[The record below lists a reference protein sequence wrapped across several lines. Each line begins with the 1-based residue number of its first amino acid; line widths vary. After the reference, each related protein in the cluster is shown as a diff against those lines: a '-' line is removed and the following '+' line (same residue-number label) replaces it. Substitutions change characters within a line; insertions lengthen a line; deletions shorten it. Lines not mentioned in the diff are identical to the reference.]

1 MRYPQKQAVIAA
13 LRARK
18 ALANAR
24 MLELHQVESRFP
36 WIRLGVLIAG
46 SVVSFIAWSLLP
58 TYAAVLVTVLTLAAF
73 LFAAAL
79 HRRVT
84 ERMEIMIGF
93 EDQLDTH
100 IARAELDWQIIPA
113 PVKVDPPAE
122 HPFAADLNVTGE
134 RSLHQLLDTTTS
146 LGGSRLLASWLLQ
159 TTPDPAQT
167 VARQTLVRELV
178 DHPAFCTHL
187 ELSGLIAAGNAAVV
201 NDKNNIRASNR
212 VRIDGD
218 ALVKWLN
225 THTDTGS
232 LGRVVAVLG
241 ALAVMNGI
249 LFALN
254 ALGMLPAWWIGSFV
268 IYMGIQ
274 AARYRES
281 ADVFGEAYDL
291 ARRLGQLRVVLHYLE
306 TYPFA
311 PGGKLS
317 ERCSAIC
324 AAPQRPSLALRRL
337 GRIVSAASLR
347 QNPFL
352 SLVLNILVPWDLFFA
367 YQLERYKRALAH
379 LLPGWLNAW
388 YELDALVALAGYA
401 LRNPES
407 TIPEIQSAGF
417 RSVFEAHG
425 MGHPLIRDDVRVNNS
440 FTIEALGQA
449 AIITGSNM
457 SGKSTFL
464 RTVGA
469 NLVLAYAGTT
479 VPAERLR
486 TIPFRLFT
494 SMTLND
500 SLADGISFFYAE
512 VRRLRA
518 LLEALEDT
526 GSQPLFFL
534 IDEIFRGTNNRERA
548 IGSRSY
554 TQALAGRNG
563 VGLISTHDL
572 ELAHLEETIPAV
584 SNFHFREDIHDGK
597 MVFDYTIRPGPSP
610 TTNALRIM
618 KLAGLPVEE

>member
-18 ALANAR
+18 ALAHAR
-24 MLELHQVESRFP
+24 MLELHRVESRFP
-36 WIRLGVLIAG
+36 WIRLGTLIAG
-46 SVVSFIAWSLLP
+46 FVVSFTAWSLLP
-58 TYAAVLVTVLTLAAF
+58 TTAAVLVTVLALAAF
-73 LFAAAL
+73 LFAAVL

-84 ERMEIMIGF
+84 ERMELLIGF

-113 PVKVDPPAE
+113 PVKIDQSAE
-122 HPFAADLNVTGE
+122 HPFAGDINVTGE

-146 LGGSRLLASWLLQ
+146 LGGSRLLASWLLEIEPDATQ
-159 TTPDPAQT
+159 TLD
-167 VARQTLVRELV
+167 RQTLARELAAR
-178 DHPAFCTHL
+178 PAFCTHL
-187 ELSGLIAAGNAAVV
+187 ELSGLIAAGNWALV
-201 NDKNNIRASNR
+201 NDKNNIRS
-212 VRIDGD
+212 RIDGD

-241 ALAVMNGI
+241 VLAALNVI

-254 ALGMLPAWWIGSFV
+254 AVGILPAWWIGTFV

-306 TYPFA
+306 TYPF
-311 PGGKLS
+311 PQGSKLA

-367 YQLERYKRALAH
+367 YQLERYKRALAN

-388 YELDALVALAGYA
+388 YELDALAALAGHA

-407 TIPEIQSAGF
+407 TFPEISPAG
-417 RSVFEAHG
+417 SQPVFAARG
-425 MGHPLIRDDVRVNNS
+425 MGHPLIREDARVNNS

-469 NLVLAYAGTT
+469 NLVLAFAGTT
-479 VPAERLR
+479 VPAEQLQ

-518 LLEALEDT
+518 LLEALDDR
-526 GSQPLFFL
+526 GSLPLFFL

-584 SNFHFREDIHDGK
+584 SNFHFREDIQDGK

>member
-1 MRYPQKQAVIAA
+1 MRYPQKQAVITA
-13 LRARK
+13 LRARQ
-18 ALANAR
+18 ALAR
-24 MLELHQVESRFP
+24 TRLLELQQVENRFP
-36 WIRLGVLIAG
+36 WIRLGVLIGGALI
-46 SVVSFIAWSLLP
+46 SFVAWSLLP
-58 TYAAVLVTVLTLAAF
+58 TWAAAIVMVLALAMFIIAAV
-73 LFAAAL
+73 L

-84 ERMEIMIGF
+84 DEMERMIAF
-93 EDQLDTH
+93 EDQLSTH
-100 IARAELDWQIIPA
+100 LARAALDWQIIPA
-113 PVKVDPPAE
+113 PVRIDPPAE
-122 HPFAADLNVTGE
+122 HPFAADLNITGE

-159 TTPDPAQT
+159 TTPDDAQT
-167 VARQTLVRELV
+167 LERQALVSELMAR
-178 DHPAFCTHL
+178 PAFCTRL
-187 ELSGLIAAGNAAVV
+187 ELSGLLAAGNTAVV
-201 NDKNNIRASNR
+201 NDKNNIRS
-212 VRIDGD
+212 RIDGD

-225 THTDTGS
+225 THSSAGS
-232 LGRVVAVLG
+232 LGPIVAVLG
-241 ALAVMNGI
+241 LLAAANIV

-254 ALGMLPAWWIGSFV
+254 AIGVIPAWWIATFV

-291 ARRLGQLRVVLHYLE
+291 ARRLGQLRVVLTDLE
-306 TYPFA
+306 GYPFP
-311 PGGKLS
+311 PGSHLF
-317 ERCSAIC
+317 ERCAAIC
-324 AAPQRPSLALRRL
+324 AAPQRPSLALRRI

-347 QNPFL
+347 QNPLL
-352 SLVLNILVPWDLFFA
+352 SLALNLLVPWDLFFA
-367 YQLERYKRALAH
+367 YQLERIKRELAH
-379 LLPGWLNAW
+379 LLPDWLNVW
-388 YELDALVALAGYA
+388 YELEALAALAGYA

-407 TIPEIQSAGF
+407 TFPEIATASTGPI
-417 RSVFEAHG
+417 RPVFAAFE
-425 MGHPLIRDDVRVNNS
+425 MGHPLIHEDVRVDNS
-440 FTIEALGQA
+440 FTMEELGQVS
-449 AIITGSNM
+449 IITGSNM

-464 RTVGA
+464 RTVGI
-469 NLVLAYAGTT
+469 NMVMAYAGTT
-479 VPAERLR
+479 VPARRLR
-486 TIPFRLFT
+486 TVPFRLFT

-518 LLEALEDT
+518 LLEGLEGDHAL
-526 GSQPLFFL
+526 PMFFL

-572 ELAHLEETIPAV
+572 ELAHLEESIPAV